1 MDNNLNIRILDLM
14 DKKEP
19 FTKEEKEVVREFL
32 RRDKFVIKYGI
43 YTKKSNKNCYISF
56 IIDSNR
62 NQQRR
67 TLAYN
72 NFKIICQ
79 REISDLEFEEQVENF
94 GCNPRILEVFYY
106 RDIETLIK
114 EDLKYNINTPEK
126 FVKECKSLGYTKN

>member
-1 MDNNLNIRILDLM
+1 MNNNLSIRILDLM

-19 FTKEEKEVVREFL
+19 FTQEEKEVVRKYL

-43 YTKKSNKNCYISF
+43 YTKNSNKNCYISF